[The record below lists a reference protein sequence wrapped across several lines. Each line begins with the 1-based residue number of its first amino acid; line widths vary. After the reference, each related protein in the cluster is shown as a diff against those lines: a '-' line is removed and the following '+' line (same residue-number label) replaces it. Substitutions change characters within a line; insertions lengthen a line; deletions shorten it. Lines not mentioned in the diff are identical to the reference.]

1 MAQKQ
6 FPVQVTRY
14 RNVDYK
20 TSNIYIKNLII
31 FNLILKF
38 LKSDKNISV
47 VRYTNINVRNRNY
60 FIFLCM
66 TGKYGGENL
75 NIQTFSTNQ
84 KRHYCEHNEDNLKP

>member
-1 MAQKQ
+1 MEIPLPLWNISYAPSNNFSFELEIWKPFPMAQKQ

-20 TSNIYIKNLII
+20 TSNIYIKNPII

-47 VRYTNINVRNRNY
+47 V
-60 FIFLCM
+60 
-66 TGKYGGENL
+66 
-75 NIQTFSTNQ
+75 
-84 KRHYCEHNEDNLKP
+84 

>member
-47 VRYTNINVRNRNY
+47 VRYTNINVSFY
-60 FIFLCM
+60 V
-66 TGKYGGENL
+66 
-75 NIQTFSTNQ
+75 
-84 KRHYCEHNEDNLKP
+84 

>member
-47 VRYTNINVRNRNY
+47 V
-60 FIFLCM
+60 
-66 TGKYGGENL
+66 
-75 NIQTFSTNQ
+75 
-84 KRHYCEHNEDNLKP
+84 